1 MRCITGLRS
10 YSIRTRPA
18 TDFPRSATSSAITG
32 EFVVPANH
40 AIPARMRAKHIT
52 LQPQSSDGFYL
63 HPCTIPLYCT
73 LYCFSHYSLVEGTQ
87 PSLQNEL
94 SSFNTTPRSQVYA
107 LDVRSEA
114 LASPPHLLSQTFPT
128 ATDIRHPCRCCP
140 RRVTGF
146 KRKTPT
152 AWVSSRGGVGKN
164 GK

>member
-1 MRCITGLRS
+1 
-10 YSIRTRPA
+10 
-18 TDFPRSATSSAITG
+18 
-32 EFVVPANH
+32 VPANH
-40 AIPARMRAKHIT
+40 AIPARRGAKHIT
-52 LQPQSSDGFYL
+52 LQPRSSDGFYL
-63 HPCTIPLYCT
+63 HPCTVPLYCT

-152 AWVSSRGGVGKN
+152 AWVSSRGGVGRYQQKKISASTTETQCV
-164 GK
+164 GVRSFVLIYPPPQRTPF